1 MKPLF
6 LMMMPLLLFSGHLT
20 VLSAQSGSVE
30 QKLMQIERDWGKAQI
45 KKDYA
50 AVDKILAADWQG
62 IDYDGQIVDK
72 STYMSHMRSEQSTLQ
87 SEDLSQMKVRVFGN
101 TAIVTGKDTEKSTD
115 RGKDSSGTYVWT
127 DVFVLRGGKWQV
139 VASQSTVAK

>member
-1 MKPLF
+1 MK
-6 LMMMPLLLFSGHLT
+6 LLLWAGLSLA
-20 VLSAQSGSVE
+20 VVSAQAVSIE

-127 DVFVLRGGKWQV
+127 DVFVLRNGNWQV